1 MVHVK
6 RAVGYVQISLGIML
20 IFGCFIASDTLLEQ
34 LVNQNSKLFSTY
46 DELAHL
52 MNASLTPQQHLD
64 SLYVMEVSSTNAH
77 FTIQAMVVIVF
88 VLSVMM
94 ILQGVANTQSGKEDD
109 IPQKEI
115 GKFIIVMFLL
125 LYVIA
130 AAYVLIFKSA
140 PSRRLFDGLSFLVIL
155 AAFTGITSLVQH
167 IIKKKE
173 HKKHQD

>member
-1 MVHVK
+1 
-6 RAVGYVQISLGIML
+6 
-20 IFGCFIASDTLLEQ
+20 
-34 LVNQNSKLFSTY
+34 
-46 DELAHL
+46 
-52 MNASLTPQQHLD
+52 
-64 SLYVMEVSSTNAH
+64 MEVSSTNAH

-94 ILQGVANTQSGKEDD
+94 ILQGVANTQSRKEDD
-109 IPQKEI
+109 IPQREI

-173 HKKHQD
+173 HKKH